1 MRFFSSTERA
11 SRFGEALG
19 SVVVAVVVLMMLY
32 ATLASVLG

>member
-1 MRFFSSTERA
+1 MRFFSSTDRA

-32 ATLASVLG
+32 VTFASVLG